1 MSTQAPTS
9 TAVSSGC
16 GHDCSSEA
24 GTAVGSQAPID
35 AQMLRRWPQ
44 GEWTRVPAWA
54 YTDEAIYRREQLRI
68 FEGPSWSYGALECEI
83 PNPGDF
89 VLTNVGEKSV
99 VIVRNEDGTIHAF
112 ANACAHRG
120 VAFVRDPR
128 GNAESFTCPYHQWS
142 YNLKGQLSGIPFR
155 RGYKGNGGMPKDF
168 SIDGRGARTLQVAR
182 RGGVIFLSFDPKVE
196 PFETNLGAMGKYFDR
211 VFDGR
216 KLRVLGYMRQR
227 INSNWKLM
235 FENIKDPYH
244 ASVLHVF
251 LMSFGLFRMDQ
262 ESAVEMDETGRH
274 SALISRRG
282 GKADETA
289 AREMSN
295 NLRAEFT
302 LEDPRLLDIVR
313 EFPGEATVVM
323 QTLWPNLIV
332 QQQSNTLAM
341 RQIVPRGPGAFDLN
355 WTFFG
360 YADDTP
366 AMTQRRIRQANLMG
380 PSGLVSVDDSE
391 VLAMSQNG
399 LDDYPDNECVLEMGG
414 RDTADASHMIT
425 EVAIRAFYKHYIE
438 VMGL

>member
-1 MSTQAPTS
+1 MTSPTMTTNASALEEPRDACGTDADTTTAP
-9 TAVSSGC
+9 V
-16 GHDCSSEA
+16 D
-24 GTAVGSQAPID
+24 AP
-35 AQMLRRWPQ
+35 MLRRWPK
-44 GEWTRVPAWA
+44 GAWTRVPAWA
-54 YTDEAIYRREQLRI
+54 YTDEAVYRREQQRI

-83 PNPGDF
+83 PNAGDF
-89 VLTNVGEKSV
+89 VLTNVGDKSV
-99 VIVRNEDGTIHAF
+99 IVVRDEDGSINAF

-120 VAFVRDPR
+120 VAFCRHPR
-128 GNAESFTCPYHQWS
+128 GNAQGFTCPYHQWS
-142 YNLKGQLSGIPFR
+142 YDLKGQLNGIPFR
-155 RGYKGNGGMPKDF
+155 RGYKGQGGMPKDF
-168 SIDGRGARTLQVAR
+168 QIAGRGAQPLQVGR
-182 RGGVIFLSFDPKVE
+182 RNGVIFLSFDPQVE
-196 PFETNLGAMGKYFDR
+196 PFENYMGAMGVYFDR

-216 KLRVLGYMRQR
+216 ELKVLGYMRQR

-235 FENIKDPYH
+235 FENLKDPYH

-262 ESAVEMDETGRH
+262 ESAVEMDATGRH

-282 GKADETA
+282 GKADEA
-289 AREMSN
+289 AAKEMSN
-295 NLRAEFT
+295 NLRSEFV
-302 LEDPRLLDIVR
+302 LQDARLLDIVR

-341 RQIVPRGPGAFDLN
+341 RQIVPRGASAFDLN

-366 AMTQRRIRQANLMG
+366 EMTQRRVRQANLMG

-391 VLAMSQNG
+391 VLAMSQDG
-399 LDDYPDNECVLEMGG
+399 LEDYPQTECVLEMGG
-414 RDTADASHMIT
+414 KDTADAQHMIT
-425 EVAIRAFYKHYIE
+425 EVAIRAFYKHYIQ